1 MNDLLKKTIN
11 LGDLL
16 KYIIPMIAS
25 MVGAYMIMSSRMQ
38 ALELRYEFKEKRDD
52 ELMLELKEVKKLVL
66 CIQLD
71 MKDKQDRNDK
81 TFYKTNQVV
90 DPSLFSENK

>member
-16 KYIIPMIAS
+16 KYVIPMIAS
-25 MVGAYMIMSSRMQ
+25 IVGGYMIMSSRMQ

-71 MKDKQDRNDK
+71 MKDKQDKDDK

>member
-1 MNDLLKKTIN
+1 MNDLLKKTID

-25 MVGAYMIMSSRMQ
+25 IIGGYMIMSSRMQ
-38 ALELRYEFKEKRDD
+38 ALELRYEFKDKRDD
-52 ELMLELKEVKKLVL
+52 ELMTELKEVKNVVL
-66 CIQLD
+66 CIQLE

-81 TFYKTNQVV
+81 PFYKKDQIF

>member
-16 KYIIPMIAS
+16 KYVIPMIAS
-25 MVGAYMIMSSRMQ
+25 IVGGYMIISSRMQ

-71 MKDKQDRNDK
+71 MKDKQDRDDK

>member
-1 MNDLLKKTIN
+1 
-11 LGDLL
+11 
-16 KYIIPMIAS
+16 MIAS

-52 ELMLELKEVKKLVL
+52 ELMSELKEVKKLVL

>member
-16 KYIIPMIAS
+16 KYVIPIIAS

-38 ALELRYEFKEKRDD
+38 AIELRYEFKEKRDD

-71 MKDKQDRNDK
+71 MKDKQDKDDK

>member
-1 MNDLLKKTIN
+1 
-11 LGDLL
+11 
-16 KYIIPMIAS
+16 MIAS

-90 DPSLFSENK
+90 DASLFSENK

>member
-16 KYIIPMIAS
+16 KYVIPIIAS
-25 MVGAYMIMSSRMQ
+25 MVGGYMIISSRMQ

>member
-16 KYIIPMIAS
+16 KYVIPMIAS
-25 MVGAYMIMSSRMQ
+25 MVGGYMIISSRMQ

>member
-16 KYIIPMIAS
+16 KYVIPIIAS
-25 MVGAYMIMSSRMQ
+25 IIGGYMIMSSRMQ
-38 ALELRYEFKEKRDD
+38 ALELRYEFKDKRDD
-52 ELMLELKEVKKLVL
+52 ELMTELKEVKKLVL
-66 CIQLD
+66 CIQLE

-81 TFYKTNQVV
+81 SFYKTNQIVN
-90 DPSLFSENK
+90 PSLFSENK